1 LRMLEEDWQGAAETV
16 AEARAVLWRLAGA
29 APSGYPLCKPLYL
42 GLKNAIPATA
52 STIRATSRTTAN
64 GMRMTSAAL
73 PVVV

>member
-1 LRMLEEDWQGAAETV
+1 MRMLEEGGQGAAEIV
-16 AEARAVLWRLAGA
+16 AEARAVLSRLA
-29 APSGYPLCKPLYL
+29 APSGYSFCKPLYL

-64 GMRMTSAAL
+64 GMRITSAAL